1 MNNKEYEAPIQ
12 RGLLKPTLQVT
23 AFSILGIIVRFVTQ
37 IIVAAKFGAT
47 IERDAYFAAVVVP
60 TYIIAVLIGSL
71 PLTFVPT
78 FIEYET
84 KKNKEEAWKVAS
96 ILINLIFVVL
106 FGILLLGFIFAKQLI
121 SVTTPG
127 FKGEELALTVALSRI
142 IFPSMVFS
150 GLSGL
155 VSSMYYAHHR
165 FLRPA
170 IGPVVSTLLMLSSV
184 VVLTHFWGIKS
195 LAFGYLVGEI
205 AGFFI
210 LVPILF
216 KQDRYRFS
224 FDFHNEGVRQIIKVM
239 SPLVF
244 AGLFYRAT
252 TVIERMI
259 ASTLPTGSISYLGYA
274 NRILSILAI
283 IATAGISMTIFP
295 IIARSWAENDLV
307 KVREYFARGVRIIM
321 LVTFP
326 IAMVFVVLRVPI
338 IQVVFERGVFDH
350 RTTIAVADALMILLI
365 AFMFSG
371 LGNVV
376 RKGFYVSQKTK
387 LAATIGIVGMIIY
400 IFLAHFLAETF
411 SYRGLAIAKSAWVV
425 FDVTVGMIVLRRIF
439 GGVNGKRILEGL
451 TQILIASLCGGIATY
466 CSFKMV
472 FVGDSL
478 MMGSVVSAILGIV
491 LYTFLVIYIL
501 KLEEALLLKKK
512 LLDKLRSLQ
521 IWSHLLLRQIS
532 INRDFDKTH
541 IEDR

>member
-23 AFSILGIIVRFVTQ
+23 VFSILGIIVRFVTQ

-47 IERDAYFAAVVVP
+47 IERDAYFAAVVFP
-60 TYIIAVLIGSL
+60 TYITAVLVGSL
-71 PLTFVPT
+71 TLIFVPM

-96 ILINLIFVVL
+96 ILINLIFLVL
-106 FGILLLGFIFAKQLI
+106 FGISLLGFIFAKQLI

-127 FKGEELALTVALSRI
+127 FKGEELSLTAALLRI
-142 IFPSMVFS
+142 IFPSIIFS
-150 GLSGL
+150 GMIGL
-155 VSSMYYAHHR
+155 LSSMYYAHHR

-170 IGPVVSTLLMLSSV
+170 ITSAISTLLMLSSV

-224 FDFHNEGVRQIIKVM
+224 FDFHNEGVRQIIKLM

-274 NRILSILAI
+274 NRIISILTI
-283 IATAGISMTIFP
+283 IATTGIPMTIFP
-295 IIARSWAENDLV
+295 IIAKSWAENDLV
-307 KVREYFARGVRIIM
+307 RVREHFARGIRIMM

-338 IQVVFERGVFDH
+338 IQVIFERGAFDH
-350 RTTIAVADALMILLI
+350 RTTLAVADILMILLI
-365 AFMFSG
+365 GFMFYG

-376 RKGFYVSQKTK
+376 RRGFYVSQKTK
-387 LAATIGIVGMIIY
+387 LAAIIGIVGVTLY
-400 IFLAHFLAETF
+400 ILLAHFLAETF
-411 SYRGLAIAKSAWVV
+411 SYRGLAIADSAWVM
-425 FDVTVGMIVLRRIF
+425 FDVTVGMIVMRRIF
-439 GGVNGKRILEGL
+439 GGVNGKKILEGL
-451 TQILIASLCGGIATY
+451 TRILIASLCGGVATY

-478 MMGSVVSAILGIV
+478 MMRSVVSAIMGIV
-491 LYTFLVIYIL
+491 IYTFLVIYIL

-521 IWSHLLLRQIS
+521 IWRNGLRGRNS
-532 INRDFDKTH
+532 VLSEDKH
-541 IEDR
+541 R